1 MPSRLGKGLLFPV
14 GTPPLFSLILAQNAM
29 FSNRSQIAWFSSW
42 SGREKSIC
50 VQRTYI
56 SPVIVISETVCLVK
70 YYAYAFL
77 SSTNPH
83 EFGQSLKAPAK
94 SSQSPRPSNTEGIH
108 PHIFLQA
115 PRREQGDA
123 SDAPSRRLWR
133 VHKQVQSPKKWLF
146 DRQTCRVYHGFT
158 FESRIYIHIYII
170 YTPCASQFSIWSYPY
185 EWCQYLRTYWFVY
198 ILFPTKM
205 LVLPRW
211 AWFRNLC
218 HSTGWSIG
226 IPIMDDDNPQHIG
239 YYNPQVDVWYFLDI
253 VCNYIPSYPKSSCS
267 NIGFDKQKGLYP

>member
-1 MPSRLGKGLLFPV
+1 MPMPFYLQQIPMNSDSRWKPQLNQANPLGQATQKGSTLTSSFKRHV
-14 GTPPLFSLILAQNAM
+14 VSKEMPPMRRRAACGGSTSRCSHRKNDCL
-29 FSNRSQIAWFSSW
+29 
-42 SGREKSIC
+42 
-50 VQRTYI
+50 
-56 SPVIVISETVCLVK
+56 TVKHV
-70 YYAYAFL
+70 
-77 SSTNPH
+77 
-83 EFGQSLKAPAK
+83 
-94 SSQSPRPSNTEGIH
+94 
-108 PHIFLQA
+108 
-115 PRREQGDA
+115 
-123 SDAPSRRLWR
+123 
-133 VHKQVQSPKKWLF
+133 
-146 DRQTCRVYHGFT
+146 GFT
-158 FESRIYIHIYII
+158 MVLPLKVGFTYVYIYII
-170 YTPCASQFSIWSYPY
+170 YTTCASQFSIWSYPY
-185 EWCQYLRTYWFVY
+185 EWCQYFRTYWFVY